1 MYDQDRTNTKNC
13 KKYVN
18 LLQNKS
24 SDFRKLLSFFNI
36 KRAAARTLKDF
47 WNDILKIFF
56 LLFLSC
62 FSFSLADAKISFHI
76 RQLYQIE
83 FMRFCVIFEIYGNFS
98 METFRVRTNF
108 LITATLWK
116 RSSFIWKL
124 SKSGIL
130 KLPSIGLSVNVSLIC
145 IALLK

>member
-1 MYDQDRTNTKNC
+1 M
-13 KKYVN
+13 
-18 LLQNKS
+18 S
-24 SDFRKLLSFFNI
+24 SDFSKLLSFFNK
-36 KRAAARTLKDF
+36 KRAAARTLSDF

-56 LLFLSC
+56 LLVLGC
-62 FSFSLADAKISFHI
+62 FSFSLADTKISFHI
-76 RQLYQIE
+76 RQLYEIE
-83 FMRFCVIFEIYGNFS
+83 FMRFCVIFKIYGNFS

-108 LITATLWK
+108 LITETLWK

-130 KLPSIGLSVNVSLIC
+130 KLPSIALSVNVSLLC